1 MFPGCDFA
9 VVMFAWKVMLDMDWV
24 LLVDSIFKLINEV
37 KVIIVLLTSLRTY
50 NKTGFDCFQ
59 SSQ

>member
-50 NKTGFDCFQ
+50 TKTGFDCFQ